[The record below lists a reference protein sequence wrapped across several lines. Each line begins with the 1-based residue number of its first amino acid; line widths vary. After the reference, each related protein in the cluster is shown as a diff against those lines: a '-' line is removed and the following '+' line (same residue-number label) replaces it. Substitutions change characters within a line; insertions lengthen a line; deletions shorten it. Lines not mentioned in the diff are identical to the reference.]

1 MGDHRSVAVVTVTL
15 VLISLKK
22 PLKIQGQFLDLDLI
36 VEMVRWANLKS
47 KLTEYG
53 TRYHKTLVYWVM
65 TLRKG
70 VPQKMLTLPRS
81 GNLATSLHNRLGLI
95 ALDGSLRFLDFASYF
110 ICLQI
115 FQIVFSTERLIHQRP
130 NVPDTFLGDE
140 MHSSSLHWN

>member
-36 VEMVRWANLKS
+36 VEMVRWTNLKS

-70 VPQKMLTLPRS
+70 VPQK
-81 GNLATSLHNRLGLI
+81 
-95 ALDGSLRFLDFASYF
+95 
-110 ICLQI
+110 
-115 FQIVFSTERLIHQRP
+115 
-130 NVPDTFLGDE
+130 NVDTAKKWQLSNFTAQ
-140 MHSSSLHWN
+140 

>member
-15 VLISLKK
+15 VLISSKK

-36 VEMVRWANLKS
+36 VEMVRWTNLKS

-53 TRYHKTLVYWVM
+53 TRYHKILVYRVM

-95 ALDGSLRFLDFASYF
+95 EWVIKISFASEYF
-110 ICLQI
+110 
-115 FQIVFSTERLIHQRP
+115 R
-130 NVPDTFLGDE
+130 
-140 MHSSSLHWN
+140 

>member
-1 MGDHRSVAVVTVTL
+1 MRRRLRRAAHVPSCGLCLNVIPMGDHRSVAVVTVTS
-15 VLISLKK
+15 VLISSKK

-36 VEMVRWANLKS
+36 VEMARWANLKS

-53 TRYHKTLVYWVM
+53 TRYHKILVYRVM

-95 ALDGSLRFLDFASYF
+95 EWVIKISFASKYF
-110 ICLQI
+110 
-115 FQIVFSTERLIHQRP
+115 R
-130 NVPDTFLGDE
+130 
-140 MHSSSLHWN
+140 

>member
-1 MGDHRSVAVVTVTL
+1 MGDHRSVAVVTVTS
-15 VLISLKK
+15 VLISSKK

-53 TRYHKTLVYWVM
+53 TRYHKILVYWVM

-95 ALDGSLRFLDFASYF
+95 EWVIKIPRLCPLFHLPPNISDNFFQLSVSF
-110 ICLQI
+110 ISVQM
-115 FQIVFSTERLIHQRP
+115 FQIHF
-130 NVPDTFLGDE
+130 
-140 MHSSSLHWN
+140 